1 MKQKVISA
9 ESYSD
14 MKHRLED
21 AMSYGWHIQSIAYGD
36 GAWLA
41 ILIKEDK

>member
-14 MKHRLED
+14 MKDRLED
-21 AMSYGWHIQSIAYGD
+21 AMSYGWYMVMVHG
-36 GAWLA
+36 
-41 ILIKEDK
+41 

>member
-14 MKHRLED
+14 MKDRLED
-21 AMSYGWHIQSIAYGD
+21 AMSYGWYIQSVVYGD

-41 ILIKEDK
+41 ILMKDEE